1 VYRIKGKTFYRIA
14 KNRYIRVVNVAK

>member
-1 VYRIKGKTFYRIA
+1 YRIKGKTFYRIA